1 MQKLWSAY
9 IDGDLSLDVSL
20 KEAYAKQ
27 HNLNIGWIDMT
38 EELVGDYVQR
48 LLAEL
53 EQAGHDLDI
62 TPLDVLQDKFIKV
75 DISINPPPGYVQ
87 LSDALA
93 ALELQLTQAAENKY
107 PETMIAQLIE
117 IKEKIEVELKSMK

>member
-1 MQKLWSAY
+1 M
-9 IDGDLSLDVSL
+9 
-20 KEAYAKQ
+20 
-27 HNLNIGWIDMT
+27 
-38 EELVGDYVQR
+38 QR
-48 LLAEL
+48 LLSEL
-53 EQAGHDLDI
+53 ELAGHDLDI
-62 TPLDVLQDKFIKV
+62 APLDILQDKFVKV
-75 DISINPPPGYVQ
+75 DISINPPPGYIQ

>member
-9 IDGDLSLDVSL
+9 IDGDLSLDVPL
-20 KEAYAKQ
+20 KEAYSKQ
-27 HNLNIGWIDMT
+27 HNLNIGWIEMT

-87 LSDALA
+87 LSDALV
-93 ALELQLTQAAENKY
+93 ALELQLTQSAENK
-107 PETMIAQLIE
+107 
-117 IKEKIEVELKSMK
+117 

>member
-20 KEAYAKQ
+20 KEAYAEQ

-48 LLAEL
+48 LLSEL
-53 EQAGHDLDI
+53 ELAGHDLDV

-75 DISINPPPGYVQ
+75 DISINPPPGYI
-87 LSDALA
+87 
-93 ALELQLTQAAENKY
+93 QLTEALVALDKQIEQSEENKY
-107 PETMIAQLIE
+107 PESMVVQLLE